1 MGIKV
6 TEFKKGR
13 AKFEK
18 KFKNYGGA
26 VSPTGIIYRIDEKAI
41 REILSLATFDLFDN
55 F

>member
-6 TEFKKGR
+6 TEFQKGR

-26 VSPTGIIYRIDEKAI
+26 VSPAGIIYHVGEKAI
-41 REILSLATFDLFDN
+41 REILSLATLDLFDN

>member
-1 MGIKV
+1 MELNF

-18 KFKNYGGA
+18 KFTSHA
-26 VSPTGIIYRIDEKAI
+26 VSPAGIIYRVGEKAI
-41 REILSLATFDLFDN
+41 REILSLAAPDLFDN